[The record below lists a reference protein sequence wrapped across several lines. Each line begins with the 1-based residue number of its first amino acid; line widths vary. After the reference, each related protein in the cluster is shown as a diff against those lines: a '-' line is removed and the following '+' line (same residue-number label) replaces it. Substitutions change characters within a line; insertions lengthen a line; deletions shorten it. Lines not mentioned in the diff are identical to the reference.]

1 MDQLKKTF
9 LTACNPKKARLR
21 VQGEQ
26 LQAHRAGQRQRHP
39 ADKKE
44 TYSGGKFLY
53 NHFTATTY
61 DYYL

>member
-1 MDQLKKTF
+1 MDQLKKIF

-44 TYSGGKFLY
+44 TYSGGNISL
-53 NHFTATTY
+53 
-61 DYYL
+61 